1 MFLLGARYY
10 VWRVPYK
17 TILLSSLHEKV
28 RGEQAGTI
36 KVIDNIT
43 ALIAPVVSGV
53 VISVGGVRVIFVIA
67 SLLYLF
73 GAVFSARFFK

>member
-1 MFLLGARYY
+1 M
-10 VWRVPYK
+10 WRVPYK